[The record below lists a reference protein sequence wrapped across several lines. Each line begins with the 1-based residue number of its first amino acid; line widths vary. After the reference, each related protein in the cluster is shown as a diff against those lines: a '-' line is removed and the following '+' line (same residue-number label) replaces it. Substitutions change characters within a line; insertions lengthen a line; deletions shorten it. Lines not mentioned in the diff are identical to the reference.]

1 MSFLDG
7 LGRFL
12 QGKPVFE
19 DPNGPPSEPET
30 SPPQQALS
38 EGSPGINK
46 ADQHSFPAV
55 RIEEVSSHES
65 HGHLE
70 VHGEVK
76 NEWQDEIILDKI
88 YLFNTS
94 RKLDVFLQADEE
106 REVLLYDGPAPMQPY
121 YVAKLDYKTRK
132 EGDYLQATY
141 EAKLDYNAASKSYST
156 DELRLRL
163 PIRDIYG

>member
-19 DPNGPPSEPET
+19 DPNAPVDRVAPAPQQSPSEDRT
-30 SPPQQALS
+30 
-38 EGSPGINK
+38 GVNK
-46 ADQHSFPAV
+46 ADHNSFPV
-55 RIEEVSSHES
+55 IRIEEVSSHES
-65 HGHLE
+65 NGHLE

-76 NEWQDEIILDKI
+76 NEWHDEVVLDKI
-88 YLFNTS
+88 QLFNTS
-94 RKLDVFLQADEE
+94 RKLEVFLRADEE

-121 YVAKLDYKTRK
+121 YEALLEYKTRK
-132 EGDYLQATY
+132 EGDYFQATF
-141 EAKLDYNAASKSYST
+141 EVKLDYDAATKTYST